1 MGTITAY
8 FAQKRGRDLFSWF
21 IIGMLLGIL
30 GLIILFLIAD
40 RSKVEPEKD
49 VPEPILPHVVS
60 KDWFYL
66 DDNRQ
71 QHDPVSTEELKSLR
85 ERGEISSD
93 TYVWSEGME
102 DWKKLQEIPEFE

>member
-8 FAQKRGRDLFSWF
+8 FAQKRGRDLFAWF
-21 IIGMLLGIL
+21 LIGMLLGIL

-49 VPEPILPHVVS
+49 VPEPILPHVAS